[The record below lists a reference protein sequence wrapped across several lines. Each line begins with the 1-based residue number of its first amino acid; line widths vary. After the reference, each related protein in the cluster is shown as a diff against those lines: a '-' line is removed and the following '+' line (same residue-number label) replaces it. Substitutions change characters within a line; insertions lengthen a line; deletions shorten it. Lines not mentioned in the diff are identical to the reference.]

1 MGVCAVHELWM
12 FIGCGEDGVRAKRA
26 LLIKL
31 KVTDVQG
38 TTRSRPSFHAYLK
51 STLYEKFA
59 HVYCCHWENALL

>member
-12 FIGCGEDGVRAKRA
+12 FIGCGEDGVRAERA

-38 TTRSRPSFHAYLK
+38 TTSSSILSCLSK
-51 STLYEKFA
+51 
-59 HVYCCHWENALL
+59 VDAL